1 VVGIVFV
8 ISGPAGVGKTTLCDR
23 LIAEFSETV
32 KRVVT
37 VTTRKPRAGEENG
50 RDYHFLG
57 RQDFL
62 KKVDQGAFIEYE
74 CIHDNYYGT
83 FKETILSEIEHPD
96 GKDLLLNIDVNGA
109 SSLKEFAK
117 TNKSLQGF
125 TICVFVNPS
134 SIMQLR
140 ERLLKRGSDN
150 SAEIEKRM
158 KTACEEIEQKRHFDF
173 ILPSVG
179 KEEDYQK
186 LRQFYLKCTSSHK
199 SDDLT

>member
-23 LIAEFSETV
+23 LICEFSETV

-50 RDYHFLG
+50 RDYHFWG
-57 RQDFL
+57 RQEFL

-83 FKETILSEIEHPD
+83 LKETILSEIECSD
-96 GKDLLLNIDVNGA
+96 GGDLLLNIDVNGA

-117 TNKSLQGF
+117 TQKSLQGIV
-125 TICVFVNPS
+125 ICVFVNPS
-134 SIMQLR
+134 SVKQLR

-150 SAEIEKRM
+150 IAEIEKRM
-158 KTACEEIEQKRHFDF
+158 KTARGEIEKKGQFDF
-173 ILPSVG
+173 ILPSEG
-179 KEEDYQK
+179 KQEDYER

-199 SDDLT
+199 SGD